1 MLWHSIYLLIISKLF
16 KKMDTIIPRKNRKFR
31 YLTIA
36 IGVFLAL
43 AAILFFSFNSKRSL
57 NVKAEEL
64 SIHKVEKAF
73 FEDFVVFQAKVEPLN
88 VMLVNVT
95 EGGSVKEI
103 FVENGAMV
111 TKGQSLARL
120 YNPNTELN
128 YLTQET
134 AIIEQINNLNTGK
147 LNIRN
152 QELNLTKDYVL
163 IEHDYNDAKRLY
175 DLNAKLFAKDVISKN
190 DWNTFKESLRFQE
203 ERKKTI
209 QQSIQKEKQS
219 NQLQISQ
226 INRSIQTMEMSL
238 EILRNNK
245 KNFLITAPESGRL
258 TSFEPVLG
266 KTFQAG
272 ESIGKID
279 SKKGYKLSADV
290 DEFYLEKIREG
301 LKGQVEFK
309 GKTLEVIVTKV
320 IPEVKNGHFIVELA
334 FTSKEEIALQDGLSF
349 GVKLILSEKN
359 KILVVQK
366 GSFNQET
373 AGKWIFVVKG
383 NKAERRNIK
392 LGRENP
398 SYYEV
403 LEGLKE
409 GESVVISSYSDYKDI
424 EELSIQSQ

>member
-1 MLWHSIYLLIISKLF
+1 
-16 KKMDTIIPRKNRKFR
+16 MDKVIPRKNRKFR

-36 IGVFLAL
+36 IGVFLVL
-43 AAILFFSFNSKRSL
+43 AAIVFFSFNTKRSL

-64 SIHKVEKAF
+64 SIQKVEKAF

-134 AIIEQINNLNTGK
+134 AIIEQINNLNSGK

-152 QELNLTKDYVL
+152 QELNLNKDLVL

-175 DLNAKLFAKDVISKN
+175 DMNSKLYDKDVISKN

-203 ERKKTI
+203 ERKRTI

-219 NQLQISQ
+219 NQVQISQ
-226 INRSIQTMEMSL
+226 INRSIQTMEKSL
-238 EILRNNK
+238 DILRNNK

-258 TSFEPVLG
+258 TSFEAVLG
-266 KTFQAG
+266 QNFQAG
-272 ESIGKID
+272 QSIGKID
-279 SKKGYKLSADV
+279 SKRGYKLAADV
-290 DEFYLEKIREG
+290 DEFYLEKVREG

-309 GKTLEVIVTKV
+309 GKNLEVIVTKV
-320 IPEVKNGHFIVELA
+320 IPEVKGGHFTVELA
-334 FTSKEEIALQDGLSF
+334 FTSKENITLQDGLSF
-349 GVKLILSEKN
+349 GVKLILSERN
-359 KILVVQK
+359 KILVLPK

-409 GESVVISSYSDYKDI
+409 GESVITSSYTDYKDI

>member
-1 MLWHSIYLLIISKLF
+1 
-16 KKMDTIIPRKNRKFR
+16 MDKVIPRKNRKFR

-36 IGVFLAL
+36 IGIFLAL
-43 AAILFFSFNSKRSL
+43 AVIVFFSFNSKRTL
-57 NVKAEEL
+57 NVKADEI
-64 SIHKVEKAF
+64 SIQKAEKAF

-152 QELNLTKDYVL
+152 QELNLTKDFVL

-175 DLNAKLFAKDVISKN
+175 DMNSKLFEKDVISKN

-209 QQSIQKEKQS
+209 QQSIQKEKQT
-219 NQLQISQ
+219 NQVQISQ
-226 INRSIQTMEMSL
+226 INRSIQTMEKSL
-238 EILRNNK
+238 DILRNNK
-245 KNFLITAPESGRL
+245 KNFLITAPETGSL

-279 SKKGYKLSADV
+279 SKKGYKLAADV
-290 DEFYLEKIREG
+290 DEFYLEKVREG

-309 GKTLEVIVTKV
+309 GKNLEVLVTKV
-320 IPEVKNGHFIVELA
+320 IPEVKSGHFTVELA
-334 FTSKEEIALQDGLSF
+334 FVSKEKIALQDGLSF

-359 KILVVQK
+359 KTLVIQK

-383 NKAERRNIK
+383 NKAVRRNIK

-409 GESVVISSYSDYKDI
+409 GESVIISSYSDYKDV
-424 EELSIQSQ
+424 EELSIE

>member
-1 MLWHSIYLLIISKLF
+1 
-16 KKMDTIIPRKNRKFR
+16 MDKVIPRKNRKFR

-36 IGVFLAL
+36 IGVFLVL
-43 AAILFFSFNSKRSL
+43 ATIVFFSFNTKRSL

-64 SIHKVEKAF
+64 SIQKAEKAF

-152 QELNLTKDYVL
+152 QELNLNKDLVL
-163 IEHDYNDAKRLY
+163 IEHDYNDTKRLY
-175 DLNAKLFAKDVISKN
+175 DMNARLYEKEVISKN

-203 ERKKTI
+203 ERKRTI
-209 QQSIQKEKQS
+209 QQSIQKEKQT
-219 NQLQISQ
+219 NQIQISQ
-226 INRSIQTMEMSL
+226 INHSIQTMEKSL
-238 EILRNNK
+238 DILRNNK
-245 KNFLITAPESGRL
+245 KNFLIIAPESGRL
-258 TSFEPVLG
+258 TSFQPVLG

-279 SKKGYKLSADV
+279 SKQGYKLTADV

-309 GKTLEVIVTKV
+309 GKNLEVLVTKV
-320 IPEVKNGHFIVELA
+320 IPEVKGGHFIVELA
-334 FTSKEEIALQDGLSF
+334 FTSKDAIALQDGLSF

-359 KILVVQK
+359 KTLVIQK

-383 NKAERRNIK
+383 NKAVRRNIK

-409 GESVVISSYSDYKDI
+409 GESVITSSYTDYKDI
-424 EELSIQSQ
+424 EELSISSSQ

>member
-1 MLWHSIYLLIISKLF
+1 
-16 KKMDTIIPRKNRKFR
+16 MDKVIPRKNRKFR

-36 IGVFLAL
+36 IGVFLVL
-43 AAILFFSFNSKRSL
+43 AVIIFFSFNTKRSL
-57 NVKAEEL
+57 NVKADEL
-64 SIHKVEKAF
+64 TVQKIEKAF
-73 FEDFVVFQAKVEPLN
+73 FEDFVVFQAQVEPLN

-152 QELNLTKDYVL
+152 QELNLNKDLVL

-175 DLNAKLFAKDVISKN
+175 DMNSKLFAKDVISKN

-203 ERKKTI
+203 ERKRTI
-209 QQSIQKEKQS
+209 QQSITKEKQT

-226 INRSIQTMEMSL
+226 INRSIQTMEKSL
-238 EILRNNK
+238 DILRNNK

-279 SKKGYKLSADV
+279 SKQGYKLTAEV
-290 DEFYLEKIREG
+290 DEFYLEKLREG

-309 GKTLEVIVTKV
+309 GKTLEVLVTKV
-320 IPEVKNGHFIVELA
+320 IPEVKSGHFIVELA
-334 FTSKEEIALQDGLSF
+334 FTSKENIALQDGLSF

-359 KILVVQK
+359 KTLVVSK

-409 GESVVISSYSDYKDI
+409 GESVITSSYSDYKDV
-424 EELSIQSQ
+424 EELSISSQ

>member
-1 MLWHSIYLLIISKLF
+1 
-16 KKMDTIIPRKNRKFR
+16 MDKIIPRKNRKFR

-36 IGVFLAL
+36 IGVFLLL
-43 AAILFFSFNSKRSL
+43 AIVVFFAFNSKRTL
-57 NVKAEEL
+57 NVKADEL
-64 SIHKVEKAF
+64 SVQKVEKAY

-103 FVENGAMV
+103 FAENGAMV

-120 YNPNTELN
+120 YNPNTELS

-152 QELNLTKDYVL
+152 QELNLTKDLVL
-163 IEHDYNDAKRLY
+163 IEHDYNDAKRVY
-175 DLNAKLFAKDVISKN
+175 DLNSKLFEKDVISRN
-190 DWNTFKESLRFQE
+190 DWNTFKENLRFQE

-219 NQLQISQ
+219 NQLQIAQ
-226 INRSIQTMEMSL
+226 INLSIQTMEKSL
-238 EILRNNK
+238 DILRNNK
-245 KNFLITAPESGRL
+245 KNFLITAPASGRL

-272 ESIGKID
+272 ASIGKID
-279 SKKGYKLSADV
+279 SKQGYKLAASV
-290 DEFYLEKIREG
+290 DEFYLEKISEG
-301 LKGQVEFK
+301 LKGEVEFK
-309 GKTLEVIVTKV
+309 GKVLEVIVTKV
-320 IPEVKNGHFIVELA
+320 IPEVKNGNFIVELA
-334 FTSKEEIALQDGLSF
+334 FTSKEDITLQDGLSF
-349 GVKLILSEKN
+349 GVKLILSERN
-359 KILVVQK
+359 KILVLPK
-366 GSFNQET
+366 GVFSQET

-383 NKAERRNIK
+383 NKGEKRFIK

-403 LEGLKE
+403 LEGLNE
-409 GESVVISSYSDYKDI
+409 GESVVISSYSDYKNI
-424 EELSIQSQ
+424 EELSIQSK

>member
-1 MLWHSIYLLIISKLF
+1 
-16 KKMDTIIPRKNRKFR
+16 MDKVIPRKNRKFR

-36 IGVFLAL
+36 IGIFLVL
-43 AAILFFSFNSKRSL
+43 AVIIFFSFSTKRSL

-64 SIHKVEKAF
+64 TVQKIEKAF

-152 QELNLTKDYVL
+152 QELNLNKDLVL

-175 DLNAKLFAKDVISKN
+175 DMNSKLFDKDVISKN

-203 ERKKTI
+203 ERKRTI
-209 QQSIQKEKQS
+209 QQSIQEKQT

-226 INRSIQTMEMSL
+226 INRSIQTMEKSL

-279 SKKGYKLSADV
+279 SKQGYKLTAEV
-290 DEFYLEKIREG
+290 DEFYLEKLREG

-309 GKTLEVIVTKV
+309 GKTLEVLVTKV
-320 IPEVKNGHFIVELA
+320 IPEVKSGHFIVELA
-334 FTSKEEIALQDGLSF
+334 FTSKENIALQDGLSF

-359 KILVVQK
+359 KTLVVSK

-398 SYYEV
+398 SYYEI

-409 GESVVISSYSDYKDI
+409 GETVITSSYSDYKDV
-424 EELSIQSQ
+424 EELSISSQ

>member
-1 MLWHSIYLLIISKLF
+1 
-16 KKMDTIIPRKNRKFR
+16 MDKVIPRKNKKFR
-31 YLTIA
+31 YLTIV
-36 IGVFLAL
+36 IGVFLVL
-43 AAILFFSFNSKRSL
+43 AVIVFFSFNSKRTL
-57 NVKAEEL
+57 NVKADEL
-64 SIHKVEKAF
+64 SIQKAEKAF

-103 FVENGAMV
+103 FAENGAMV
-111 TKGQSLARL
+111 TKGQPLARL

-152 QELNLTKDYVL
+152 QELNLTKDFVL

-175 DLNAKLFAKDVISKN
+175 DVNLRLFEKDVISRN

-219 NQLQISQ
+219 NQVQISQ
-226 INRSIQTMEMSL
+226 INRSIQTMEKSL

-272 ESIGKID
+272 QSIGKID
-279 SKKGYKLSADV
+279 SKQGYKLAAEV
-290 DEFYLEKIREG
+290 DEFYLEKVREG

-309 GKTLEVIVTKV
+309 GKALEVIVTKV
-320 IPEVKNGHFIVELA
+320 IPEVKGGHFIVELA
-334 FTSKEEIALQDGLSF
+334 FASKEDIALQDGLSF

-359 KILVVQK
+359 KILVLPK
-366 GSFNQET
+366 GVFSQET

-403 LEGLKE
+403 LDGLKE
-409 GESVVISSYSDYKDI
+409 GESVVISSYTDYKDI
-424 EELSIQSQ
+424 EELSISNE

>member
-1 MLWHSIYLLIISKLF
+1 
-16 KKMDTIIPRKNRKFR
+16 MDKVIPRKNRKFR
-31 YLTIA
+31 YLTIV
-36 IGVFLAL
+36 IGVFLVL
-43 AAILFFSFNSKRSL
+43 AVILFFSFNSKTSL
-57 NVKAEEL
+57 NVKAEEI
-64 SIHKVEKAF
+64 SVQKVEKAF

-88 VMLVNVT
+88 LMLVNVT

-152 QELNLTKDYVL
+152 QELNLTKDLVL

-219 NQLQISQ
+219 NQVQISQ
-226 INRSIQTMEMSL
+226 INRSIQTMEKSL
-238 EILRNNK
+238 DILRNNK

-290 DEFYLEKIREG
+290 DEFYLEKIHEG

-309 GKTLEVIVTKV
+309 GKNLEVVVTKV

-334 FTSKEEIALQDGLSF
+334 FTSKEEITLQDGLSF
-349 GVKLILSEKN
+349 GVKLVLSERN

>member
-1 MLWHSIYLLIISKLF
+1 
-16 KKMDTIIPRKNRKFR
+16 
-31 YLTIA
+31 
-36 IGVFLAL
+36 
-43 AAILFFSFNSKRSL
+43 
-57 NVKAEEL
+57 
-64 SIHKVEKAF
+64 
-73 FEDFVVFQAKVEPLN
+73 
-88 VMLVNVT
+88 MLVNVT

-152 QELNLTKDYVL
+152 QELNLNKDLVL

-175 DLNAKLFAKDVISKN
+175 DMNSKLFAKDVISKN

-203 ERKKTI
+203 ERKRTI
-209 QQSIQKEKQS
+209 QQSITKEKQT
-219 NQLQISQ
+219 NQPQISQ
-226 INRSIQTMEMSL
+226 INRSIQTMEKSL
-238 EILRNNK
+238 DILRNNK

-279 SKKGYKLSADV
+279 SKQGYKLTAEV
-290 DEFYLEKIREG
+290 DEFYLEKLREG

-309 GKTLEVIVTKV
+309 GKTLEVLVTKV
-320 IPEVKNGHFIVELA
+320 IPEVKSGHFIVELA
-334 FTSKEEIALQDGLSF
+334 FTSKENIALQDGLSF

-359 KILVVQK
+359 KTLVVSK

-398 SYYEV
+398 SYYEI

-409 GESVVISSYSDYKDI
+409 GESVITSSYSDYKDV
-424 EELSIQSQ
+424 EELSISNAQ

>member
-1 MLWHSIYLLIISKLF
+1 
-16 KKMDTIIPRKNRKFR
+16 MDTIIPRKNRKFR

-36 IGVFLAL
+36 IVVFLVL
-43 AAILFFSFNSKRSL
+43 AVILFFSFNSKRSL

-152 QELNLTKDYVL
+152 QELNLTKDLVL

-226 INRSIQTMEMSL
+226 INRSIQTMEKSL
-238 EILRNNK
+238 DILRNNK

-309 GKTLEVIVTKV
+309 GKTLEVVVTKV

-334 FTSKEEIALQDGLSF
+334 FTSKEDIALQDGLSF

-409 GESVVISSYSDYKDI
+409 GESVIISSYSDYKDI

>member
-1 MLWHSIYLLIISKLF
+1 
-16 KKMDTIIPRKNRKFR
+16 MDKVIPRKNRKFR

-36 IGVFLAL
+36 IGVFLVL
-43 AAILFFSFNSKRSL
+43 AVIIFFSFNTKRSL
-57 NVKAEEL
+57 NVKADEL
-64 SIHKVEKAF
+64 TVQKIEKAF
-73 FEDFVVFQAKVEPLN
+73 FEDFVVFQAQVEPLN

-152 QELNLTKDYVL
+152 QELNLNKDLVL

-175 DLNAKLFAKDVISKN
+175 DMNSKLFAKDVISKN

-203 ERKKTI
+203 ERKRTI
-209 QQSIQKEKQS
+209 QQSIQKEKQT

-226 INRSIQTMEMSL
+226 INRSIQTMEKSL
-238 EILRNNK
+238 DILRNNK

-279 SKKGYKLSADV
+279 SKQGYKLTAEV
-290 DEFYLEKIREG
+290 DEFYLEKLREG

-309 GKTLEVIVTKV
+309 GKTLEVLVTKV
-320 IPEVKNGHFIVELA
+320 IPEVKSGHFIVELA
-334 FTSKEEIALQDGLSF
+334 FTSKENIALQDGLSF

-359 KILVVQK
+359 KTLVVSK

-398 SYYEV
+398 SYYEI

-409 GESVVISSYSDYKDI
+409 GESVITSSYSDYKDV
-424 EELSIQSQ
+424 EELSISSQ

>member
-1 MLWHSIYLLIISKLF
+1 
-16 KKMDTIIPRKNRKFR
+16 MDTVIPRKNRKFR
-31 YLTIA
+31 NLTIV

-43 AAILFFSFNSKRSL
+43 AVIVFFSFSTKRTL

-64 SIHKVEKAF
+64 TVQKVEKAF

-103 FVENGAMV
+103 FVENGATV

-152 QELNLTKDYVL
+152 QELNLTKDFVL

-175 DLNAKLFAKDVISKN
+175 DMNSKLYAKDVISKN

-203 ERKKTI
+203 ERKRTI

-219 NQLQISQ
+219 NQVQISQ
-226 INRSIQTMEMSL
+226 INRSIETMEKSL
-238 EILRNNK
+238 DILRNNK

-279 SKKGYKLSADV
+279 AKKGYKLIAEV

-309 GKTLEVIVTKV
+309 GSILEVLVTKV
-320 IPEVKNGHFIVELA
+320 IPEVKSGHFTVELA
-334 FTSKEEIALQDGLSF
+334 FTSKEKIILQDGLSF

-359 KILVVQK
+359 KTSK
-366 GSFNQET
+366 GIFNQET

-409 GESVVISSYSDYKDI
+409 GESVITSSYADYKDI
-424 EELSIQSQ
+424 EELSISNSQ

>member
-1 MLWHSIYLLIISKLF
+1 
-16 KKMDTIIPRKNRKFR
+16 MDKVIPRKNRKFR

-36 IGVFLAL
+36 IGVFLVL
-43 AAILFFSFNSKRSL
+43 ATIVFFSFNTKRSL

-64 SIHKVEKAF
+64 SIQKVEKAF

-152 QELNLTKDYVL
+152 QELNLNKDLVL

-175 DLNAKLFAKDVISKN
+175 DMNARLYEKEVISKN

-203 ERKKTI
+203 ERKRTI
-209 QQSIQKEKQS
+209 QQSIQKEKQT
-219 NQLQISQ
+219 NQIQISQ
-226 INRSIQTMEMSL
+226 INHSIQTMEKSL
-238 EILRNNK
+238 DILRNNK
-245 KNFLITAPESGRL
+245 KNFLIIAPESGRL
-258 TSFEPVLG
+258 TSFQPVLG

-279 SKKGYKLSADV
+279 SKQGYKLTADV

-309 GKTLEVIVTKV
+309 GKNLEVLVTKV
-320 IPEVKNGHFIVELA
+320 IPEVKGGHFIVELA
-334 FTSKEEIALQDGLSF
+334 FTSKDAIALQDGLSF

-359 KILVVQK
+359 KTLVIQK

-383 NKAERRNIK
+383 NKAVRRNIK

-409 GESVVISSYSDYKDI
+409 GESVITSSYTDYKDI
-424 EELSIQSQ
+424 EELSINSSQ

>member
-1 MLWHSIYLLIISKLF
+1 
-16 KKMDTIIPRKNRKFR
+16 MDKVIPRKNRKFR

-36 IGVFLAL
+36 IGVFLVL
-43 AAILFFSFNSKRSL
+43 AVIIFFSFNTKRSL
-57 NVKAEEL
+57 NVKADEL
-64 SIHKVEKAF
+64 SVKKIEKAF

-152 QELNLTKDYVL
+152 QELNLNKDLVL
-163 IEHDYNDAKRLY
+163 IDHDYNDAKRLY
-175 DLNAKLFAKDVISKN
+175 DMNARLYEKDVISKN

-203 ERKKTI
+203 ERKRTI
-209 QQSIQKEKQS
+209 QQSIQKEKQT
-219 NQLQISQ
+219 NQIQILQ
-226 INRSIQTMEMSL
+226 INRSIQTMEKSL
-238 EILRNNK
+238 DILRNNK

-279 SKKGYKLSADV
+279 SKKGYKLAADV
-290 DEFYLEKIREG
+290 DEFYLEKVREG

-309 GKTLEVIVTKV
+309 GKTLEVLVTKV
-320 IPEVKNGHFIVELA
+320 IPEVKSGHFTVELA
-334 FTSKEEIALQDGLSF
+334 FTSKEKIILQDGLSF

-359 KILVVQK
+359 KTLVVPK

-383 NKAERRNIK
+383 NKAGRRNIK

-398 SYYEV
+398 SYYEI

-409 GESVVISSYSDYKDI
+409 GESVIISSYSDYKDV
-424 EELSIQSQ
+424 EELSISSR

>member
-1 MLWHSIYLLIISKLF
+1 
-16 KKMDTIIPRKNRKFR
+16 MDKVIPRKNRKFR

-36 IGVFLAL
+36 IGAFLVL
-43 AAILFFSFNSKRSL
+43 AVIIFISFNTKRSL
-57 NVKAEEL
+57 NVKAEE
-64 SIHKVEKAF
+64 ITVQKIEKDF

-152 QELNLTKDYVL
+152 QELSLTKDFVL

-175 DLNAKLFAKDVISKN
+175 DMNSKLFAKDVISKN
-190 DWNTFKESLRFQE
+190 DWNTFKEGLRFQE

-238 EILRNNK
+238 DILRNNK

-279 SKKGYKLSADV
+279 SKQGYKLVAEV

-309 GKTLEVIVTKV
+309 GKALEVLVTKV
-320 IPEVKNGHFIVELA
+320 IPEVKSGHFIVELA
-334 FTSKEEIALQDGLSF
+334 FTSKENITLQDGLSF

-359 KILVVQK
+359 KTLVVSK

-409 GESVVISSYSDYKDI
+409 GESVITSSYSDYKDI
-424 EELSIQSQ
+424 EELSISSQ

>member
-1 MLWHSIYLLIISKLF
+1 
-16 KKMDTIIPRKNRKFR
+16 MDTLIPRKNRKFR
-31 YLTIA
+31 NLTIV

-43 AAILFFSFNSKRSL
+43 AVIVFFSFSTKRTL

-64 SIHKVEKAF
+64 TVQKVEKAF

-88 VMLVNVT
+88 IMLVNVT

-103 FVENGAMV
+103 FVENGATV
-111 TKGQSLARL
+111 IKGQSLARL

-152 QELNLTKDYVL
+152 QELNLTKDFVL

-175 DLNAKLFAKDVISKN
+175 DMNSKLYAKDVISKN

-203 ERKKTI
+203 ERKRTI

-219 NQLQISQ
+219 NQVQISQ
-226 INRSIQTMEMSL
+226 INRSIETMEKSL
-238 EILRNNK
+238 DILRNNK

-279 SKKGYKLSADV
+279 AKKGYKLIADV

-309 GKTLEVIVTKV
+309 GSILEVLVTKV
-320 IPEVKNGHFIVELA
+320 IPEVKSGHFTVELA
-334 FTSKEEIALQDGLSF
+334 FTSKEKIILQDGLSF

-359 KILVVQK
+359 KTLVVSK

-409 GESVVISSYSDYKDI
+409 GESVITSSYADYKDI
-424 EELSIQSQ
+424 EELSISNSQ

>member
-1 MLWHSIYLLIISKLF
+1 
-16 KKMDTIIPRKNRKFR
+16 MDKVIPRKNRKFR

-43 AAILFFSFNSKRSL
+43 GAIVFFSFNSKRSL
-57 NVKAEEL
+57 NVKADE
-64 SIHKVEKAF
+64 ITVQKVEKAF

-152 QELNLTKDYVL
+152 QELNLTKDFVL

-175 DLNAKLFAKDVISKN
+175 DMNSKLFAKDVISKN
-190 DWNTFKESLRFQE
+190 DWNTFKENLRFQE

-226 INRSIQTMEMSL
+226 INRSIQTMEKSL
-238 EILRNNK
+238 DILRNNK
-245 KNFLITAPESGRL
+245 KNFLITAPETGRL

-279 SKKGYKLSADV
+279 SKKGYKLAAEV

-309 GKTLEVIVTKV
+309 GNVLEVIVTKV
-320 IPEVKNGHFIVELA
+320 IPEVKGGRFTVELA
-334 FTSKEEIALQDGLSF
+334 FTSKETITLQDGLSF

-359 KILVVQK
+359 KILVLPK
-366 GSFNQET
+366 GAFNQET

-383 NKAERRNIK
+383 NKGEKRAIK

-398 SYYEV
+398 SYYEI
-403 LEGLKE
+403 LDGLKE
-409 GESVVISSYSDYKDI
+409 GESVVTSSYTDYKDI
-424 EELSIQSQ
+424 EELSISDQ

>member
-1 MLWHSIYLLIISKLF
+1 
-16 KKMDTIIPRKNRKFR
+16 MDKVIPRKNRKFR

-36 IGVFLAL
+36 IGVFLVL
-43 AAILFFSFNSKRSL
+43 AVIIFFSFNSKRSL
-57 NVKAEEL
+57 NVKADEL
-64 SIHKVEKAF
+64 SVQKVEKAF

-103 FVENGAMV
+103 FVENGATV

-152 QELNLTKDYVL
+152 QELNLTKDLVL

-175 DLNAKLFAKDVISKN
+175 DVNAKLFAKDVISKN

-209 QQSIQKEKQS
+209 QQSIQKEKQT
-219 NQLQISQ
+219 NQVQISQ
-226 INRSIQTMEMSL
+226 INRSIQTMEKSL
-238 EILRNNK
+238 DILRNNK

-279 SKKGYKLSADV
+279 SKQGYKLSANV

-334 FTSKEEIALQDGLSF
+334 FASKENIVLQDGLSF

-424 EELSIQSQ
+424 EELSISSE

>member
-1 MLWHSIYLLIISKLF
+1 
-16 KKMDTIIPRKNRKFR
+16 MDKVIPRKSKKFR
-31 YLTIA
+31 YLTIGIVA
-36 IGVFLAL
+36 FLAV
-43 AAILFFSFNSKRSL
+43 AMVVFFSFNKKRSL
-57 NVKAEEL
+57 NVKADEL
-64 SIHKVEKAF
+64 TVKTVETDF
-73 FEDFVVFQAKVEPLN
+73 FEDFMVFQAKVEPLN

-103 FVENGAMV
+103 FVENGATV

-152 QELNLTKDYVL
+152 QELNLTKDLVA

-175 DLNAKLFAKDVISKN
+175 DMNSKLYDKDVISRN
-190 DWNTFKESLRFQE
+190 DWNAFKESLRFQD
-203 ERKKTI
+203 ERRKTI
-209 QQSIQKEKQS
+209 QQSIQKEKQT

-226 INRSIQTMEMSL
+226 INRSIQTMEKSL
-238 EILRNNK
+238 DILRNNK

-258 TSFEPVLG
+258 TSFQPVLG

-272 ESIGKID
+272 ESIGRID
-279 SKKGYKLSADV
+279 SRQGYKLGAEV
-290 DEFYLEKIREG
+290 DEFYLEKMREG
-301 LKGQVEFK
+301 LKGQVEYQ
-309 GKTLEVIVTKV
+309 GKTLEVVVTRV
-320 IPEVKNGHFIVELA
+320 IPEVKGGRFSVELN
-334 FTSKEEIALQDGLSF
+334 FVSKEKIALQDGLSF
-349 GVKLILSEKN
+349 GVKLILSERN
-359 KILVVQK
+359 KILVLPK

-373 AGKWIFVVKG
+373 AGKWIFVVNG
-383 NKAERRNIK
+383 NKAEKRAIK

-403 LEGLKE
+403 LSGLKE
-409 GESVVISSYSDYKDI
+409 GEKVIVSSYLDYKDM
-424 EELSIQSQ
+424 EELSIKTK

>member
-1 MLWHSIYLLIISKLF
+1 
-16 KKMDTIIPRKNRKFR
+16 MDTVIPRKNRKFR
-31 YLTIA
+31 NLTIV

-43 AAILFFSFNSKRSL
+43 AVIVFFSFSTKRTL

-64 SIHKVEKAF
+64 TVQKVEKAF

-103 FVENGAMV
+103 FVENGATV

-152 QELNLTKDYVL
+152 QELNLTKDFVL

-175 DLNAKLFAKDVISKN
+175 DMNSKLYAKDVISKN

-203 ERKKTI
+203 ERKRTI

-219 NQLQISQ
+219 NQVQISQ
-226 INRSIQTMEMSL
+226 INRSIETMEKSL
-238 EILRNNK
+238 DILRNNK

-279 SKKGYKLSADV
+279 AKKGYKLIADV

-309 GKTLEVIVTKV
+309 GSILEVLVTKV
-320 IPEVKNGHFIVELA
+320 IPEVKSGHFTVELA
-334 FTSKEEIALQDGLSF
+334 FTSKEKIILQDGLSF

-359 KILVVQK
+359 KTLVVSK

-409 GESVVISSYSDYKDI
+409 GESVITSSYADYKDI
-424 EELSIQSQ
+424 EELSISNSQ

>member
-1 MLWHSIYLLIISKLF
+1 
-16 KKMDTIIPRKNRKFR
+16 MDTIIPRKNRKFR
-31 YLTIA
+31 YLTIV
-36 IGVFLAL
+36 IGVFLVL

-64 SIHKVEKAF
+64 SIHKAEKAF

-238 EILRNNK
+238 DILRNNK

-334 FTSKEEIALQDGLSF
+334 FVSKEDIALQDGLSF

>member
-1 MLWHSIYLLIISKLF
+1 
-16 KKMDTIIPRKNRKFR
+16 MDKVIPRKNRKFR

-36 IGVFLAL
+36 IGIFLVL
-43 AAILFFSFNSKRSL
+43 AVIIFFSFNTKRSL
-57 NVKAEEL
+57 NVKADEL
-64 SIHKVEKAF
+64 TVQKIEKAF

-152 QELNLTKDYVL
+152 QELNLNKDLVL

-175 DLNAKLFAKDVISKN
+175 DMNSKLFDKDVISKN

-209 QQSIQKEKQS
+209 QQSIQKEKQT

-226 INRSIQTMEMSL
+226 INRSIQTMEKSL
-238 EILRNNK
+238 DILRNNK

-279 SKKGYKLSADV
+279 SKQGYKLTAEV
-290 DEFYLEKIREG
+290 DEFYLEKLREG

-309 GKTLEVIVTKV
+309 GKTLEVLVTKV
-320 IPEVKNGHFIVELA
+320 IPEVKSGHFIVELV
-334 FTSKEEIALQDGLSF
+334 FTSKENIALQDGLSF

-359 KILVVQK
+359 KTLVVSK

-409 GESVVISSYSDYKDI
+409 GESVITSSYSDYKDV
-424 EELSIQSQ
+424 EELSISNAQ

>member
-1 MLWHSIYLLIISKLF
+1 
-16 KKMDTIIPRKNRKFR
+16 MDKVIPRKNRKFR

-43 AAILFFSFNSKRSL
+43 SVIVFFSFNSKRSL

-64 SIHKVEKAF
+64 SIQKVEKAF

-152 QELNLTKDYVL
+152 QELNLNKDLVL

-175 DLNAKLFAKDVISKN
+175 DMNSKLYDKDVISKN
-190 DWNTFKESLRFQE
+190 DWNTFKENLRFQE
-203 ERKKTI
+203 ERKRTI

-226 INRSIQTMEMSL
+226 INHSIQTMEKSL
-238 EILRNNK
+238 DILRNNK

-279 SKKGYKLSADV
+279 SKRGYKLAAEV
-290 DEFYLEKIREG
+290 DEFYLEKVREG

-309 GKTLEVIVTKV
+309 GKAVEVLVTKV
-320 IPEVKNGHFIVELA
+320 IPEVKGGHFTVELA
-334 FTSKEEIALQDGLSF
+334 FTSKENIVLQDGLSF
-349 GVKLILSEKN
+349 GVKLILSERN
-359 KILVVQK
+359 KILVLPK

-383 NKAERRNIK
+383 NKAERRTIK

-409 GESVVISSYSDYKDI
+409 GESVVTSSYSDYKDI
-424 EELSIQSQ
+424 EELSIKTQ

>member
-1 MLWHSIYLLIISKLF
+1 
-16 KKMDTIIPRKNRKFR
+16 MDTVIPRKNKKFR
-31 YLTIA
+31 YLAIA
-36 IGVFLAL
+36 IAVFLVLLTISVFA
-43 AAILFFSFNSKRSL
+43 FNTKRTL
-57 NVKAEEL
+57 NVKADEL
-64 SIHKVEKAF
+64 TIQKAEKAF

-152 QELNLTKDYVL
+152 QELTLNKDLVL

-175 DLNAKLFAKDVISKN
+175 DMNAKLYEKDVISKN

-203 ERKKTI
+203 ERKRTI

-219 NQLQISQ
+219 NQVQISQ
-226 INRSIQTMEMSL
+226 INRSIQTMEKSL
-238 EILRNNK
+238 DILRNNK
-245 KNFLITAPESGRL
+245 KNFLITAPETGRL

-272 ESIGKID
+272 ASIGKID
-279 SKKGYKLSADV
+279 ANKGYKLTADV
-290 DEFYLEKIREG
+290 DEFYLEKVREG

-309 GKTLEVIVTKV
+309 GKNLEVIVTKV
-320 IPEVKNGHFIVELA
+320 IPEVKGGRFTVELA
-334 FTSKEEIALQDGLSF
+334 FASKEKIALQDGLSF

-359 KILVVQK
+359 TTLVIPR
-366 GSFNQET
+366 GAFNQEA
-373 AGKWIFVVKG
+373 AGKWIFVVNG
-383 NKAERRNIK
+383 NKAIRRNIK

-409 GESVVISSYSDYKDI
+409 GESVVTSSYTDYKDI
-424 EELSIQSQ
+424 EELALNKE

>member
-1 MLWHSIYLLIISKLF
+1 
-16 KKMDTIIPRKNRKFR
+16 MDKVIPRKNKKIS
-31 YLTIA
+31 YLSIA
-36 IGVFLAL
+36 IGVFLVL
-43 AAILFFSFNSKRSL
+43 AILIFLSFNSKRNL
-57 NVKAEEL
+57 NVKAEEI
-64 SIHKVEKAF
+64 SVQKVEKAF

-88 VMLVNVT
+88 MMLLNVT

-152 QELNLTKDYVL
+152 QELNLNKDLVL

-175 DLNAKLFAKDVISKN
+175 DMNSKLFEKDVISRN

-219 NQLQISQ
+219 NQMQVSQ
-226 INRSIQTMEMSL
+226 INRSIQTMEKSL

-279 SKKGYKLSADV
+279 SKRGYKLTADV
-290 DEFYLEKIREG
+290 DEFYLEKVREG
-301 LKGQVEFK
+301 LKGQIEFK
-309 GKTLEVIVTKV
+309 GKTVEIIVTKV
-320 IPEVKNGHFIVELA
+320 IPEVKSGHFTVELA
-334 FTSKEEIALQDGLSF
+334 FTSKENIALQDGLSF
-349 GVKLILSEKN
+349 GVKLILSERN
-359 KILVVQK
+359 KILVVPK

-383 NKAERRNIK
+383 NKAQRRNIK

-398 SYYEV
+398 SFYEV

-409 GESVVISSYSDYKDI
+409 GESVITSSYSDYKDI
-424 EELSIQSQ
+424 EELSISSE

>member
-1 MLWHSIYLLIISKLF
+1 
-16 KKMDTIIPRKNRKFR
+16 MDTVIPRKNRKFR
-31 YLTIA
+31 NLTIV

-43 AAILFFSFNSKRSL
+43 AVIVFFSFSTKRTL

-64 SIHKVEKAF
+64 TVQKVERAF

-134 AIIEQINNLNTGK
+134 AIIEQINNLNSGK

-152 QELNLTKDYVL
+152 QELNLNKDLVL

-175 DLNAKLFAKDVISKN
+175 DMNSKLFDKDVISKN
-190 DWNTFKESLRFQE
+190 DWNTFKEGLRFQE
-203 ERKKTI
+203 ERKRTI
-209 QQSIQKEKQS
+209 HQSIQKEKQS
-219 NQLQISQ
+219 NQVQISQ
-226 INRSIQTMEMSL
+226 INRSIQTMEKSL

-245 KNFLITAPESGRL
+245 NNFLITAPESGRL
-258 TSFEPVLG
+258 TSFEPILG

-279 SKKGYKLSADV
+279 SKKGYKLIAEV
-290 DEFYLEKIREG
+290 DEFYLEKLREG

-309 GKTLEVIVTKV
+309 GQTLEVLVTKV
-320 IPEVKNGHFIVELA
+320 IPEVKNGHFTVELA
-334 FTSKEEIALQDGLSF
+334 FTSKENIVLQDGLSF

-359 KILVVQK
+359 KTLVVQK
-366 GSFNQET
+366 GSFNQDT

-383 NKAERRNIK
+383 NKAERRTIK

-409 GESVVISSYSDYKDI
+409 GESVITSSYSDYKDI
-424 EELSIQSQ
+424 EELSISSQ

>member
-1 MLWHSIYLLIISKLF
+1 
-16 KKMDTIIPRKNRKFR
+16 MDTVIPRKNRKFR

-36 IGVFLAL
+36 IGVFLAVG
-43 AAILFFSFNSKRSL
+43 AIIFFSFSTKRTL

-64 SIHKVEKAF
+64 TVQKIEKAF

-152 QELNLTKDYVL
+152 QELNLTKDLVL

-175 DLNAKLFAKDVISKN
+175 DMNSKLFDKDVISKN
-190 DWNTFKESLRFQE
+190 DWNTFKEGLRFQE
-203 ERKKTI
+203 ERKRTI
-209 QQSIQKEKQS
+209 QQSITKEKQT

-226 INRSIQTMEMSL
+226 INRSIQTMEKSL
-238 EILRNNK
+238 DILRDNK

-258 TSFEPVLG
+258 TSFQPILG

-279 SKKGYKLSADV
+279 SKQGYKLAADV

-309 GKTLEVIVTKV
+309 GKTLEVLVTKV

-334 FTSKEEIALQDGLSF
+334 FTSKENIVLQDGLSF

-359 KILVVQK
+359 KTLVVPK

-373 AGKWIFVVKG
+373 AGKWIFVIKG

-398 SYYEV
+398 SYYEI

-409 GESVVISSYSDYKDI
+409 GESVITSSYSDYKDV
-424 EELSIQSQ
+424 EELSISNSQ

>member
-1 MLWHSIYLLIISKLF
+1 
-16 KKMDTIIPRKNRKFR
+16 MDTVIPRKNRKFR
-31 YLTIA
+31 NLTIV
-36 IGVFLAL
+36 IGVFLVL
-43 AAILFFSFNSKRSL
+43 AVIVFFSFSTKRTL

-64 SIHKVEKAF
+64 TVQKVEKAF

-103 FVENGAMV
+103 FVENGATV

-152 QELNLTKDYVL
+152 QELNLTKDFVL

-175 DLNAKLFAKDVISKN
+175 DMNSKLYAKDVISKN

-203 ERKKTI
+203 ERKRTI

-219 NQLQISQ
+219 NQVQISQ
-226 INRSIQTMEMSL
+226 INRSIETMEKSL
-238 EILRNNK
+238 DILRNNK

-279 SKKGYKLSADV
+279 AKKGYKLIAEV

-309 GKTLEVIVTKV
+309 GSILEVLVTKV
-320 IPEVKNGHFIVELA
+320 IPEVKSGHFTVELA
-334 FTSKEEIALQDGLSF
+334 FTSKEKIILQDGLSF

-359 KILVVQK
+359 KTLVVSK

-409 GESVVISSYSDYKDI
+409 GESVITSSYADYKDI
-424 EELSIQSQ
+424 EELSISNSQ

>member
-1 MLWHSIYLLIISKLF
+1 
-16 KKMDTIIPRKNRKFR
+16 MDKVIPRKNKKFR
-31 YLTIA
+31 YLTIT

-43 AAILFFSFNSKRSL
+43 AVLIFFSFNSKRTL
-57 NVKAEEL
+57 NVKAEEIL
-64 SIHKVEKAF
+64 VQKAEKAF
-73 FEDFVVFQAKVEPLN
+73 FEDFVVFQAKAEPLN

-152 QELNLTKDYVL
+152 QELNLTKDLVL

-175 DLNAKLFAKDVISKN
+175 DMNSKLFAKDVISKN
-190 DWNTFKESLRFQE
+190 DWNTFKENLRFQE

-226 INRSIQTMEMSL
+226 INRSIQTMEKSL

-279 SKKGYKLSADV
+279 SKKGYKLAADV
-290 DEFYLEKIREG
+290 DEFYLEKVREG

-309 GKTLEVIVTKV
+309 GKVLEIIVTKV
-320 IPEVKNGHFIVELA
+320 IPEVKNGHFTVELA
-334 FTSKEEIALQDGLSF
+334 FTSKETIALQDGLSF
-349 GVKLILSEKN
+349 GVKLILSERN
-359 KILVVQK
+359 KTLVIPK
-366 GSFNQET
+366 GSFSQET

-409 GESVVISSYSDYKDI
+409 GESVVTSSYSDYKDV
-424 EELSIQSQ
+424 EELSINKE

>member
-1 MLWHSIYLLIISKLF
+1 
-16 KKMDTIIPRKNRKFR
+16 MDKIIPRKSKKIR

-36 IGVFLAL
+36 IAVFLVLL
-43 AAILFFSFNSKRSL
+43 AIVAFAFNSKRTL
-57 NVKAEEL
+57 NVKADEL
-64 SIHKVEKAF
+64 VIQKAEKAF

-152 QELNLTKDYVL
+152 QELNLTKDFVL

-175 DLNAKLFAKDVISKN
+175 DMNSKLFAKDVISKN
-190 DWNTFKESLRFQE
+190 DWNTFKENLRFQE
-203 ERKKTI
+203 ERKRTI
-209 QQSIQKEKQS
+209 QQSIQKEKQT
-219 NQLQISQ
+219 NQIQISQ
-226 INRSIQTMEMSL
+226 INRSIQTMEKSL
-238 EILRNNK
+238 DILRNNK

-279 SKKGYKLSADV
+279 SKRGYKLAADV

-309 GKTLEVIVTKV
+309 GKNLEVVVTKV
-320 IPEVKNGHFIVELA
+320 IPEVKGGHFTVELA
-334 FTSKEEIALQDGLSF
+334 FTSKDEITLQDGLSF

-359 KILVVQK
+359 KTLVIPK

-373 AGKWIFVVKG
+373 AGKWIFIVKG

-403 LEGLKE
+403 LEGIKE
-409 GESVVISSYSDYKDI
+409 GESIITSSYSDYKEI
-424 EELSIQSQ
+424 EELSLEK

>member
-1 MLWHSIYLLIISKLF
+1 
-16 KKMDTIIPRKNRKFR
+16 MDKVIPRKNRKFR

-36 IGVFLAL
+36 ISVFLVL
-43 AAILFFSFNSKRSL
+43 AVIIFFSFNTKRSL

-64 SIHKVEKAF
+64 TVQKIEKAF
-73 FEDFVVFQAKVEPLN
+73 FEDFVVFQAQVEPLN

-152 QELNLTKDYVL
+152 QELNLSKDLVL

-175 DLNAKLFAKDVISKN
+175 DMNSKLFDKDVISKN

-203 ERKKTI
+203 ERKRTI
-209 QQSIQKEKQS
+209 QQSITKEKQT

-226 INRSIQTMEMSL
+226 INRSIQTMEKSL
-238 EILRNNK
+238 DILRNNK

-279 SKKGYKLSADV
+279 SKRGYKLTAEV
-290 DEFYLEKIREG
+290 DEFYLEKLREG

-309 GKTLEVIVTKV
+309 GKTLEVLVTKV

-334 FTSKEEIALQDGLSF
+334 FTSKENITLQDGLSF

-359 KILVVQK
+359 KTLVVPK

-398 SYYEV
+398 SYYEI

-409 GESVVISSYSDYKDI
+409 GESVITSSYSDYKDV
-424 EELSIQSQ
+424 EELSISSQ

>member
-1 MLWHSIYLLIISKLF
+1 
-16 KKMDTIIPRKNRKFR
+16 MDTVIPRKNRKFR
-31 YLTIA
+31 HLTIA
-36 IGVFLAL
+36 IAVFLAL
-43 AAILFFSFNSKRSL
+43 GTIVFFSFNSKRSL

-64 SIHKVEKAF
+64 SIQKVEKAF

-152 QELNLTKDYVL
+152 QELNLTKDLVL

-175 DLNAKLFAKDVISKN
+175 DMNSKLFEKEVISKN
-190 DWNTFKESLRFQE
+190 DWNTFKESLRFQQ

-226 INRSIQTMEMSL
+226 INRSIQTMEKSL
-238 EILRNNK
+238 DILRNNK
-245 KNFLITAPESGRL
+245 KNFLITAPETGRL

-272 ESIGKID
+272 ASIGKID
-279 SKKGYKLSADV
+279 SKKGYKLTAEI

-309 GKTLEVIVTKV
+309 GKTLEVLVTKV
-320 IPEVKNGHFIVELA
+320 IPEVKSGHFSAELA
-334 FTSKEEIALQDGLSF
+334 FTSKENIALQDGLSF

-359 KILVVQK
+359 KIMVIPK
-366 GSFNQET
+366 GAFNQET

-403 LEGLKE
+403 LSGLNE
-409 GESVVISSYSDYKDI
+409 GESVITSSYTDYKDI
-424 EELSIQSQ
+424 EELSIQSK

>member
-1 MLWHSIYLLIISKLF
+1 
-16 KKMDTIIPRKNRKFR
+16 MDTVIPRKNRKFR
-31 YLTIA
+31 NFTIV

-43 AAILFFSFNSKRSL
+43 AVIVFFSFSTKKTL
-57 NVKAEEL
+57 NVKAQEL
-64 SIHKVEKAF
+64 TVQKVEKAF

-103 FVENGAMV
+103 FVENGATV

-152 QELNLTKDYVL
+152 QELNLTKDFVL

-175 DLNAKLFAKDVISKN
+175 DMNSKLYAKDVISKN

-203 ERKKTI
+203 ERKRTI

-219 NQLQISQ
+219 NQVQISQ
-226 INRSIQTMEMSL
+226 INRSIETMEKSL
-238 EILRNNK
+238 DILRNNK

-279 SKKGYKLSADV
+279 AKKGYKLIADV

-309 GKTLEVIVTKV
+309 GSILEVLVTKV
-320 IPEVKNGHFIVELA
+320 IPEVKSGHFTVELA
-334 FTSKEEIALQDGLSF
+334 FTSKEKIILQDGLSF

-359 KILVVQK
+359 KTLVVSK

-403 LEGLKE
+403 LQGLKE
-409 GESVVISSYSDYKDI
+409 GESVITSSYTDYKDI
-424 EELSIQSQ
+424 EELSISNSQ

>member
-1 MLWHSIYLLIISKLF
+1 
-16 KKMDTIIPRKNRKFR
+16 MDKVIPRKNRKFR

-36 IGVFLAL
+36 ITVFLVL
-43 AAILFFSFNSKRSL
+43 AVIIFFSFSTKRSL
-57 NVKAEEL
+57 NVKSDEL
-64 SIHKVEKAF
+64 SIQKIEKAF

-152 QELNLTKDYVL
+152 QELNLNKDLVL

-175 DLNAKLFAKDVISKN
+175 DMNAKLYDKEVISKN

-203 ERKKTI
+203 ERKRTI
-209 QQSIQKEKQS
+209 QQSIQKEKQT
-219 NQLQISQ
+219 NQVQISQ
-226 INRSIQTMEMSL
+226 INRSIQTMEKSL
-238 EILRNNK
+238 DILRNNK
-245 KNFLITAPESGRL
+245 KNFLITAPETGRL

-266 KTFQAG
+266 KSFQAG

-279 SKKGYKLSADV
+279 SKKGYKLAADV
-290 DEFYLEKIREG
+290 DEFYLEKVREG

-309 GKTLEVIVTKV
+309 GKTLEVLVTKV
-320 IPEVKNGHFIVELA
+320 IPEVKGGHFTVELA
-334 FTSKEEIALQDGLSF
+334 FTSKEEIVLQDGLSF

-359 KILVVQK
+359 KTLVVSK

-398 SYYEV
+398 SYYEI
-403 LEGLKE
+403 LDGLKE
-409 GESVVISSYSDYKDI
+409 GESVITSSYADYKDI
-424 EELSIQSQ
+424 EELSISNSQSQ